1 MRDGDF
7 GDDSG
12 FTDVQMLMEFRCADH
27 EANSYL
33 LVLCNWSPML
43 IKQNTECPCN

>member
-12 FTDVQMLMEFRCADH
+12 FTDVQMLMELR
-27 EANSYL
+27 
-33 LVLCNWSPML
+33 
-43 IKQNTECPCN
+43 